1 MLDPQTIYDPDGG
14 QRSQSAE
21 RNGQPDGQPD
31 ESAALDAYSRVVTGV
46 AERAAPGVVAISIA
60 ERTDERGRKVP
71 GGGGSGFV
79 FTPDGLVLTN
89 AHVVAGARGIE
100 VLTTSGLTLAA
111 DVLGVDAHT
120 DVALLRVANSQPLPV
135 LELGSSRA
143 IRVGQLVVAIGNP
156 FGYECTVTAGV
167 VSALGRSLRATTG
180 RLIEDVVQTDAALN
194 PGNSGGPLLD
204 SNGRVIGVNTAIIA
218 AAQGICFSV
227 SIDIAQQIVPELM
240 RHGRVRRAS
249 LGIGAQ
255 NMRLP
260 RRYVRYFDLPIDSA
274 VRVVEVADAGPA
286 RAAGV
291 QAGDILV
298 RIDGHAIDGI
308 DALHR
313 LLDADRIGRNVELS
327 LLRRDRNLTLSLVP
341 SELSTV

>member
-1 MLDPQTIYDPDGG
+1 MPEMLDLQPIWNPDSGREPQPAAD
-14 QRSQSAE
+14 AAA
-21 RNGQPDGQPD
+21 PD
-31 ESAALDAYSRVVTGV
+31 ETAALDAYSRVVTGV
-46 AERAAPGVVAISIA
+46 AERAAPGVVAIAIA
-60 ERTDERGRKVP
+60 ERTDERGRAVP

-89 AHVVAGARGIE
+89 AHVVAGGRGIE
-100 VLTTSGLTLAA
+100 VLTTSGLRLDA
-111 DVLGVDAHT
+111 DVLGVDPHT
-120 DVALLRVANSQPLPV
+120 DIALLRVAASQPLPV
-135 LELGSSRA
+135 LELGSSRG

-204 SNGRVIGVNTAIIA
+204 SAGRVAGVNTAIIA

-227 SIDIAQQIVPELM
+227 SIDIARQVVPELM

-249 LGIGAQ
+249 LGISGQ
-255 NMRLP
+255 NLRLP
-260 RRYVRYFDLPIDSA
+260 RRYVRYFELSIESA
-274 VRVVEVADAGPA
+274 VRVMEIAKGSPADQ
-286 RAAGV
+286 AGV
-291 QAGDILV
+291 QAGDILIRFGEHDV
-298 RIDGHAIDGI
+298 DGI

-313 LLDADRIGRNVELS
+313 ILGADRIGSEAAISV
-327 LLRRDRNLTLSLVP
+327 LRRDRRLELSLVP
-341 SELSTV
+341 TELAGG

>member
-1 MLDPQTIYDPDGG
+1 MLDLQTIYDPEGG
-14 QRSQSAE
+14 RQPRNAE
-21 RNGQPDGQPD
+21 RDGQPD

-89 AHVVAGARGIE
+89 AHVVAGTRGIE

-111 DVLGVDAHT
+111 DMLGVDPHT

-135 LELGSSRA
+135 LELGSARA

-260 RRYVRYFDLPIDSA
+260 RRYVRYFDLPIESA

-286 RAAGV
+286 RTAGV
-291 QAGDILV
+291 QPGDILV

-327 LLRRDRNLTLSLVP
+327 LLPRDRNLTLSLVP
-341 SELSTV
+341 TELAAA

>member
-1 MLDPQTIYDPDGG
+1 MPVMLEIKPIYDPNGG
-14 QRSQSAE
+14 HEPQQANPAE
-21 RNGQPDGQPD
+21 PPDD
-31 ESAALDAYSRVVTGV
+31 SSALDAYSRVVTGV
-46 AERAAPGVVAISIA
+46 AETAAPGVVAIAVA

-111 DVLGVDAHT
+111 DVLGTDPHT
-120 DVALLRVANSQPLPV
+120 DIALLRVANSQPLPV
-135 LELGSSRA
+135 LELGSARG

-180 RLIEDVVQTDAALN
+180 RLIEDVIKTDAALN

-204 SNGRVIGVNTAIIA
+204 STGRAIGVNTAIIA

-227 SIDIAQQIVPELM
+227 SIDIARQIVPELM

-249 LGIGAQ
+249 LGIRAQ
-255 NMRLP
+255 NLRLP
-260 RRYVRYFDLPIDSA
+260 RRYVRYFDLPIASA
-274 VRVVEVADAGPA
+274 VRVVEVADNGPA
-286 RAAGV
+286 RQAGV
-291 QAGDILV
+291 QTGDILV
-298 RIDGHAIDGI
+298 RFGEHDVDGI

-313 LLDADRIGRNVELS
+313 VLGADRIGSDVEIAV
-327 LLRRDRNLTLSLVP
+327 LRRDRKLALSLVP
-341 SELSTV
+341 TELASL

>member
-1 MLDPQTIYDPDGG
+1 MLDLQTIYDPDGG
-14 QRSQSAE
+14 HPP
-21 RNGQPDGQPD
+21 QPAGHSGPADD
-31 ESAALDAYSRVVTGV
+31 SAALDAYSRVVTGV
-46 AERAAPGVVAISIA
+46 AEHAAPGVVAIAIA
-60 ERTDERGRKVP
+60 ERTDERGRNVP

-100 VLTTSGLTLAA
+100 VLTTSGLRLSA
-111 DVLGVDAHT
+111 DVLGVDPHT
-120 DVALLRVANSQPLPV
+120 DIALLRVANSQPLPV
-135 LELGSSRA
+135 LELGSARS

-156 FGYECTVTAGV
+156 FGFECTVTAGV

-204 SNGRVIGVNTAIIA
+204 SAGRVIGVNTAIIA

-227 SIDIAQQIVPELM
+227 SIDIARQIVPQLM

-255 NMRLP
+255 NLRLP
-260 RRYVRYFDLPIDSA
+260 RRYVRYFDLAVESA
-274 VRVVEVADAGPA
+274 VRVVEVAERGPA
-286 RAAGV
+286 RSAGIE
-291 QAGDILV
+291 AGDILV
-298 RIDGHAIDGI
+298 CIDDQPIDGI

-313 LLDADRIGRNVELS
+313 LLDSDRIGRRAELS
-327 LLRRDRNLTLSLVP
+327 LIRRDRQLTVSLVP
-341 SELSTV
+341 SELTA

>member
-1 MLDPQTIYDPDGG
+1 MPLMLDIQNIYDPD
-14 QRSQSAE
+14 
-21 RNGQPDGQPD
+21 DGHDAHPVGHNPPAD

-46 AERAAPGVVAISIA
+46 AERTAPGVVAIAIA
-60 ERTDERGRKVP
+60 ERTDERGRNVP
-71 GGGGSGFV
+71 GGGGSGFM

-100 VLTTSGLTLAA
+100 VLTTTGLRLSA
-111 DVLGVDAHT
+111 DVLGVDPHT
-120 DVALLRVANSQPLPV
+120 DIALLRVAHSQPLPV
-135 LELGSSRA
+135 LELGSARA

-156 FGYECTVTAGV
+156 FGFECTVTAGV

-204 SNGRVIGVNTAIIA
+204 SAGRVIGVNTAIIA

-227 SIDIAQQIVPELM
+227 SIDIARQIVPELM

-255 NMRLP
+255 NLRLP
-260 RRYVRYFDLPIDSA
+260 RRYVRYFDLPVESA
-274 VRVVEVADAGPA
+274 VRVVEVADSGPA
-286 RAAGV
+286 RSAGIET
-291 QAGDILV
+291 GDILV
-298 RIDGHAIDGI
+298 RIDDQPIDGI

-313 LLDADRIGRNVELS
+313 LLDADRIGRRAELS
-327 LLRRDRNLTLSLVP
+327 LIRRDRQLTVSLVP
-341 SELSTV
+341 TELAAA